1 MAHFVYIILSLKD
14 GSYYKGYSLDPL
26 FRLLQHNK
34 GESTYTKN
42 KLPWQLVYIEEQID
56 KRSALIREKALKKY
70 CHLQIEKLIV
80 SEKNIINNFMK
91 L

>member
-26 FRLLQHNK
+26 LRLLQHNSGK
-34 GESTYTKN
+34 STYTKN
-42 KLPWQLVYIEEQID
+42 KMPWQLIYIEQHLD

-70 CHLQIEKLIV
+70 SHIQIEKLII
-80 SEKNIINNFMK
+80 SGKNILENFMK